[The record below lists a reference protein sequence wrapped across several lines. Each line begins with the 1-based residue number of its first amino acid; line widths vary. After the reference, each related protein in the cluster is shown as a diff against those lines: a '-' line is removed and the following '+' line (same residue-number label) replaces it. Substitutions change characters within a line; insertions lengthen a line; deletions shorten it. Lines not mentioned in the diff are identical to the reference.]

1 MEHEEE
7 ECPHPPSSSVED
19 GCPHGVVKTGL
30 TRCDRYPLTQVL
42 SRPLTSTMSVF
53 RVTIKFDIIIIA
65 ITCLVDRKNPITLI
79 FLEGFIYI
87 YIYFIAEDIYLI
99 AYIHIYVRC
108 NKEKNQMRY
117 VAWC

>member
-53 RVTIKFDIIIIA
+53 RVAIKFDIIIIA
-65 ITCLVDRKNPITLI
+65 ITCLVDRKKPNNINI
-79 FLEGFIYI
+79 FGRFHIC
-87 YIYFIAEDIYLI
+87 IYFNAEDIYLI
-99 AYIHIYVRC
+99 AYIHMYDATKKKTKC
-108 NKEKNQMRY
+108 AMWH
-117 VAWC
+117 AWC

>member
-1 MEHEEE
+1 MLIFLKPCRKDIIKFFNEKNGKFLNTCDTCMEHEEE

-65 ITCLVDRKNPITLI
+65 ITCLVDRKKTQIT
-79 FLEGFIYI
+79 Y
-87 YIYFIAEDIYLI
+87 
-99 AYIHIYVRC
+99 
-108 NKEKNQMRY
+108 
-117 VAWC
+117 